1 MLNDLLQLL
10 TNLEPVLSHWLA
22 IYGAWAIGLVALIV
36 FAETGFVVTPFLPGD
51 SLLFVTGTL
60 AAASEMNVHTI
71 VALLAAAAIA
81 GDALNFT
88 IGRVAAPAVVTRLKG
103 RWLRQSHLD
112 RTHAYFERY
121 GGSTIVIARFVP
133 IVRTLAPFVAGAGRM
148 GYPRFAAFNVVGG
161 LLWVAVMVY
170 AGVALGSQPWVRQH
184 LSQITL
190 AVVAVSLVPLVLAAW
205 RQRRDVSAARG

>member
-1 MLNDLLQLL
+1 MLTDLLQLL
-10 TNLEPVLSHWLA
+10 TNLEPVLAHWLA
-22 IYGAWAIGLVALIV
+22 QYGAWAIGLVALIV

-51 SLLFVTGTL
+51 SLLFITGTL
-60 AAASEMNVHTI
+60 AAASSMNLHGI
-71 VALLAAAAIA
+71 VAVLAAAAIA

-88 IGRVAAPAVVTRLKG
+88 VGRLAAPAVVRRLRG

-148 GYPRFAAFNVVGG
+148 SYPRFAAYNVVGG

-170 AGVALGSQPWVRQH
+170 AGAALGSRPWVRQH
-184 LSQITL
+184 LSEITL
-190 AVVAVSLVPLVLAAW
+190 GLVALSLVPLVVAAW
-205 RQRRDVSAARG
+205 RRRSAAAGS